1 VLPVL
6 SNQPLVGGDD
16 EDDDDDDDDEPVDAE
31 GTKLYFVWNSQ
42 SSTARVHTF
51 MGNVIYL
58 HYNLHIIWLP

>member
-31 GTKLYFVWNSQ
+31 GTKLYFVCC
-42 SSTARVHTF
+42 
-51 MGNVIYL
+51 M
-58 HYNLHIIWLP
+58 